1 VELSQRPSPPL
12 PRKQTH
18 FFRSL
23 GPVLAQQSRQGAIG
37 EQLSSCLAIRT
48 VVGFV
53 GRATYALDLCLT
65 ARARLFVSSMH
76 GHSRSKR
83 RNFLGKIIARFPPQ
97 ALCPLEQTGAD
108 RRKQPLDLIWL

>member
-1 VELSQRPSPPL
+1 
-12 PRKQTH
+12 
-18 FFRSL
+18 
-23 GPVLAQQSRQGAIG
+23 
-37 EQLSSCLAIRT
+37 
-48 VVGFV
+48 
-53 GRATYALDLCLT
+53 
-65 ARARLFVSSMH
+65 MH